1 METKKSTA
9 RKYGYPEVTN
19 DNNEEIIVNLKIT
32 NKHNNYK
39 RDNYKHKNY
48 KHGTGQD
55 RCTTGPDRTS
65 ATLFNTWQFRW
76 IVSDKDSNIID
87 MYIIVHLMH
96 VTLK

>member
-1 METKKSTA
+1 MIKSQTKYFGGETKKSTA
-9 RKYGYPEVTN
+9 RKYGYSEVTN
-19 DNNEEIIVNLKIT
+19 DDIGIIVNLKIT

-39 RDNYKHKNY
+39 RDNYKHNNY

-76 IVSDKDSNIID
+76 YYQIEIA
-87 MYIIVHLMH
+87 
-96 VTLK
+96 T